1 MNPKGRVNYN
11 PLISINFFHKNI
23 WNTNTTGK
31 LCRGAVNIAGY
42 LLETN

>member
-1 MNPKGRVNYN
+1 MNPKGCGNFN
-11 PLISINFFHKNI
+11 PLIYINFFYKNI
-23 WNTNTTGK
+23 RDTNTTGK